1 MAIGHAG
8 EQAAHKAFEESAA
21 GALVGLVVGGVLGW
35 PRATQH
41 PIGRTTL
48 HTTTWHNALTHSAKF
63 STVVEVGVL
72 VAGLLALVCA
82 FAAAAIVRGRTSR
95 G

>member
-8 EQAAHKAFEESAA
+8 EVAAHKAFEESAA
-21 GALVGLVVGGVLGW
+21 GAFAGLLVGGLLGW
-35 PRATQH
+35 PRATHH
-41 PIGRTTL
+41 PVAGTTL
-48 HTTTWHNALTHSAKF
+48 HTTTWHNALTHSDHYAD
-63 STVVEVGVL
+63 VVEVGLL

-82 FAAAAIVRGRTSR
+82 VGVAAVRGRTSR